1 MRHVTSLATKLV
13 VGAVAVG
20 SLAIGTAGLAGAT
33 TTTAPTTTPTTA
45 PASTPGRH
53 FNCARATKVLT
64 RIQKDE
70 ARIAAKLP
78 GLTAREARA
87 EKAGRTRRAAHLK
100 KLITRFESPKV
111 SARLHKASA
120 EIEAKCHVSAP
131 TVPSGSTTTTS

>member
-20 SLAIGTAGLAGAT
+20 SLSIGTAGLAGAT
-33 TTTAPTTTPTTA
+33 TTTTTPTTV

-64 RIQKDE
+64 RIEKGE

-87 EKAGRTRRAAHLK
+87 EKAGRTKRAAHLK
-100 KLITRFESPKV
+100 KLITRFESPKF

-131 TVPSGSTTTTS
+131 TAPSGSTTTS